1 MALSPADFY
10 SYSRATGA
18 PIPEDPE
25 ERARMAPEV
34 LEYRRNQLRAPRQE
48 QQQGPD
54 PLSVGL
60 GIGIAL
66 AGGVGGAYGFNKL
79 LRGSKRS
86 ANAGVRQ
93 TDLGSFVEEA
103 GSTVRRT
110 QEQGVPTVVPKQS
123 EPQPSKQPVV
133 STQPV
138 ETDPWSSAG
147 ITEARTKPAPWSV
160 VDQPPTE
167 SQPKLLAPD
176 FASKYIDELGEEL
189 ELKRQARAVQ
199 QVEAQEKAQAK
210 NILAEMRREEEAK
223 KFTPRSY
230 IEDTGAVAPP
240 EDLTSKQQQELP
252 EVIDQ
257 KINAVESGEDQVTG
271 RVLRRAQIDTDFVKF
286 SQQATDVSNR
296 WNHLRDIAY
305 QVNQFDEQLE
315 NLGLQN
321 KQYQGS
327 VNQPRKYTAEDLTG
341 MFRAPSG
348 REIMVHQGGRRI
360 GMTNA
365 EIRDRVMAAASA
377 TPDQEQ
383 LLLNPDIP
391 TTQVRHLLGTTG
403 RSSEALE
410 EAFTN
415 PTFEVRGSAATSP
428 QTELAQEFLEEQMG
442 TGALGFAATRRMM
455 NPEYSARLSKF
466 KDEWDKLS
474 EQGMIAPR
482 RTLIGADEYTY
493 QQMKEL
499 VEQGDSPIDK
509 ELYDRSGIVLRDLA
523 QSIGLS
529 DVPETIVTLSQ
540 GPILREV
547 RTTRERTA
555 TGASPIVAG
564 VEKVSSTLEGSER
577 QERTTESAM
586 PLRMTRGGEESTGV
600 YATKET
606 DLNLIKQLKQAE
618 NILATPNEWE
628 EKDVIWAKNLIAN
641 KEQIE
646 NLINKEQV
654 PFRMVPTKVESTGL
668 VGGYQTNTQ
677 IPVFDFYSVQIG
689 SRGQMVPMQRVQ
701 GTYGGYLNPVG
712 RIQQLSDAKPTRFY
726 SGASETLD
734 VQPFMVTNLV
744 TQTVG
749 GGKGAGA
756 VQKQFVVNQPVYGQ
770 LLARTSEGKL
780 VPTTLNREKVTGKAR
795 QLSEQFANKDP
806 LERGGLIADAL
817 HQDLLANSN
826 VDLPVLKD
834 PAAGRQFVNDLLN
847 IESDVQQ
854 YGRPATGR
862 VTTRSKDLLNNQKFA
877 AEYIEGRGY
886 AESVPLTTRRT
897 YGLGSVNPM
906 ETEGGEFAAYTPRIE
921 NVMTAKMEEAR
932 RRRGIVR

>member
-18 PIPEDPE
+18 PVPEDPE

-34 LEYRRNQLRAPRQE
+34 LEYRRNQLKAHRQE

-66 AGGVGGAYGFNKL
+66 AGGAAGAYGLNKL
-79 LRGSKRS
+79 LRGPKRS

-103 GSTVRRT
+103 GSTVKRA

-138 ETDPWSSAG
+138 EPDPWSSAR

-257 KINAVESGEDQVTG
+257 KINAVESGEDQATG

-286 SQQATDVSNR
+286 SQQATDISNR
-296 WNHLRDIAY
+296 WNHLRNIAY

-341 MFRAPSG
+341 MFRSPSG

-365 EIRDRVMAAASA
+365 EIRDRVIAAASA

-499 VEQGDSPIDK
+499 VEQGDSSIDK
-509 ELYDRSGIVLRDLA
+509 ELYDRSGIILRDLA

-555 TGASPIVAG
+555 TGTSPIVAG

-600 YATKET
+600 YATKEE
-606 DLNLIKQLKQAE
+606 DR
-618 NILATPNEWE
+618 
-628 EKDVIWAKNLIAN
+628 
-641 KEQIE
+641 
-646 NLINKEQV
+646 
-654 PFRMVPTKVESTGL
+654 PFRMVPTEVKSTGL
-668 VGGYQTNTQ
+668 VGGYQANVQ
-677 IPVFDFYSVQIG
+677 LPVFNFDSVRIG
-689 SRGQMVPMQRVQ
+689 SRGQMVPLQQVQ
-701 GTYGGYLNPVG
+701 GQYSSYLNPVG
-712 RIQQLSDAKPTRFY
+712 RIQQLSNVKPTRFY
-726 SGASETLD
+726 SGSSEVLD

-756 VQKQFVVNQPVYGQ
+756 VQKQFVVNEPVYGQ

-780 VPTTLNREKVTGKAR
+780 VPTTLNKEEVTGKVR
-795 QLSEQFANKDP
+795 KLFEQFANEDP

-817 HQDLLANSN
+817 HQELLTTSN
-826 VDLPVLKD
+826 IDLPVLQD
-834 PAAGRQFVNDLLN
+834 PAAGRQFINDLLN

-862 VTTRSKDLLNNQKFA
+862 VTTRSKDPLRNQRFA
-877 AEYIEGRGY
+877 AQYIEGRGM

-897 YGLGSVNPM
+897 YGLGGVNPM
-906 ETEGGEFAAYTPRIE
+906 ETEGGEIAAYAPRIE

>member
-1 MALSPADFY
+1 
-10 SYSRATGA
+10 
-18 PIPEDPE
+18 
-25 ERARMAPEV
+25 
-34 LEYRRNQLRAPRQE
+34 
-48 QQQGPD
+48 
-54 PLSVGL
+54 
-60 GIGIAL
+60 
-66 AGGVGGAYGFNKL
+66 
-79 LRGSKRS
+79 
-86 ANAGVRQ
+86 
-93 TDLGSFVEEA
+93 
-103 GSTVRRT
+103 
-110 QEQGVPTVVPKQS
+110 
-123 EPQPSKQPVV
+123 
-133 STQPV
+133 
-138 ETDPWSSAG
+138 
-147 ITEARTKPAPWSV
+147 
-160 VDQPPTE
+160 
-167 SQPKLLAPD
+167 
-176 FASKYIDELGEEL
+176 
-189 ELKRQARAVQ
+189 
-199 QVEAQEKAQAK
+199 
-210 NILAEMRREEEAK
+210 
-223 KFTPRSY
+223 
-230 IEDTGAVAPP
+230 
-240 EDLTSKQQQELP
+240 
-252 EVIDQ
+252 
-257 KINAVESGEDQVTG
+257 
-271 RVLRRAQIDTDFVKF
+271 
-286 SQQATDVSNR
+286 
-296 WNHLRDIAY
+296 
-305 QVNQFDEQLE
+305 
-315 NLGLQN
+315 
-321 KQYQGS
+321 
-327 VNQPRKYTAEDLTG
+327 
-341 MFRAPSG
+341 
-348 REIMVHQGGRRI
+348 
-360 GMTNA
+360 
-365 EIRDRVMAAASA
+365 MAAASA
-377 TPDQEQ
+377 NPDQEQ
-383 LLLNPDIP
+383 MLLNPDIP
-391 TTQVRHLLGTTG
+391 TSKVSHLLGTTG
-403 RSSEALE
+403 RSPEALE
-410 EAFTN
+410 EVFTN

-428 QTELAQEFLEEQMG
+428 KTEVAQEFLEQQMG
-442 TGALGFAATRRMM
+442 TGALGFVATRRMM

-482 RTLIGADEYTY
+482 RTLVGADEYTY

-499 VEQGDSPIDK
+499 VDQGDSSVDK
-509 ELYDRSGIVLRDLA
+509 ELYDRSGPILRELA

-540 GPILREV
+540 GPVLREV
-547 RTTRERTA
+547 NTTRERTA

-564 VEKVSSTLEGSER
+564 VEKVSSILEGSER

-600 YATKET
+600 YATKEA
-606 DLNLIKQLKQAE
+606 DLKLIKQLKQAE

-906 ETEGGEFAAYTPRIE
+906 VTEGGEFAAYTPRIE

>member
-18 PIPEDPE
+18 PVPEDPE

-34 LEYRRNQLRAPRQE
+34 LEYRRNQLKAPRQE

-66 AGGVGGAYGFNKL
+66 AGGATGAYGLNKL
-79 LRGSKRS
+79 LRGPKRS
-86 ANAGVRQ
+86 ANAGVKQ
-93 TDLGSFVEEA
+93 ADLGSFFDT
-103 GSTVRRT
+103 STKLKSEP
-110 QEQGVPTVVPKQS
+110 QEKDFSEWQARQS
-123 EPQPSKQPVV
+123 SQPQPSKQPVAV
-133 STQPV
+133 TEEPVRQVPDVTPEQEVTVPGSPQPMIRRHGRMV
-138 ETDPWSSAG
+138 PREQG
-147 ITEARTKPAPWSV
+147 ARRP
-160 VDQPPTE
+160 
-167 SQPKLLAPD
+167 
-176 FASKYIDELGEEL
+176 G
-189 ELKRQARAVQ
+189 
-199 QVEAQEKAQAK
+199 
-210 NILAEMRREEEAK
+210 
-223 KFTPRSY
+223 FTPRSY

-252 EVIDQ
+252 EVINQ

-341 MFRAPSG
+341 MFRSPSG

-365 EIRDRVMAAASA
+365 EIRDRVIAAASA

-499 VEQGDSPIDK
+499 VEQGDSSIDK
-509 ELYDRSGIVLRDLA
+509 ELYDRSGIILRDLA

-555 TGASPIVAG
+555 TGTSPIVAG

-577 QERTTESAM
+577 QERTTEFAM

-600 YATKET
+600 YATKEE
-606 DLNLIKQLKQAE
+606 DR
-618 NILATPNEWE
+618 
-628 EKDVIWAKNLIAN
+628 
-641 KEQIE
+641 
-646 NLINKEQV
+646 
-654 PFRMVPTKVESTGL
+654 PFRMVPTEVKSTGL
-668 VGGYQTNTQ
+668 VGGYQANVQ
-677 IPVFDFYSVQIG
+677 LPVFNFDSVRIG
-689 SRGQMVPMQRVQ
+689 SRGQMVPLQQVQ
-701 GTYGGYLNPVG
+701 GQYSNYLNPIG
-712 RIQQLSDAKPTRFY
+712 RIQQLSNVKPTRFY
-726 SGASETLD
+726 SGSSEVLD

-749 GGKGAGA
+749 GGKGTGA
-756 VQKQFVVNQPVYGQ
+756 VQKQFVVNEPVYGQ

-780 VPTTLNREKVTGKAR
+780 VPTTLNKEEVTGKVR
-795 QLSEQFANKDP
+795 KLSEQFANEDP

-817 HQDLLANSN
+817 HQELLTTSN
-826 VDLPVLKD
+826 IDLPVLQD
-834 PAAGRQFVNDLLN
+834 PAAGRQFINDLLN

-862 VTTRSKDLLNNQKFA
+862 VTTRSKDPLRNQRFA
-877 AEYIEGRGY
+877 AQYIEGRGM

-897 YGLGSVNPM
+897 YGLGGVNPM
-906 ETEGGEFAAYTPRIE
+906 ETEGGEIAAYAPRIE

>member
-1 MALSPADFY
+1 
-10 SYSRATGA
+10 
-18 PIPEDPE
+18 
-25 ERARMAPEV
+25 MAPEV
-34 LEYRRNQLRAPRQE
+34 LEYRRNQLKAHRQE

-66 AGGVGGAYGFNKL
+66 AGGAAGAYGLNKL
-79 LRGSKRS
+79 LRGPKRS

-103 GSTVRRT
+103 GSTVKRA

-138 ETDPWSSAG
+138 EPDPWSSAR

-257 KINAVESGEDQVTG
+257 KINAVESGEDQATG

-286 SQQATDVSNR
+286 SQQATDISNR
-296 WNHLRDIAY
+296 WNHLRNIAY

-341 MFRAPSG
+341 MFRSPSG

-365 EIRDRVMAAASA
+365 EIRDRVIAAASA

-499 VEQGDSPIDK
+499 VEQGDSSIDK
-509 ELYDRSGIVLRDLA
+509 ELYDRSGIILRDLA

-555 TGASPIVAG
+555 TGTSPIVAG

-600 YATKET
+600 YATKEE
-606 DLNLIKQLKQAE
+606 DR
-618 NILATPNEWE
+618 
-628 EKDVIWAKNLIAN
+628 
-641 KEQIE
+641 
-646 NLINKEQV
+646 
-654 PFRMVPTKVESTGL
+654 PFRMVPTEVKSTGL
-668 VGGYQTNTQ
+668 VGGYQANVQ
-677 IPVFDFYSVQIG
+677 LPVFNFDSVRIG
-689 SRGQMVPMQRVQ
+689 SRGQMVPLQQVQ
-701 GTYGGYLNPVG
+701 GQYSSYLNPVG
-712 RIQQLSDAKPTRFY
+712 RIQQLSNVKPTRFY
-726 SGASETLD
+726 SGSSEVLD

-756 VQKQFVVNQPVYGQ
+756 VQKQFVVNEPVYGQ

-780 VPTTLNREKVTGKAR
+780 VPTTLNKEEVTGKVR
-795 QLSEQFANKDP
+795 KLFEQFANEDP

-817 HQDLLANSN
+817 HQELLTTSN
-826 VDLPVLKD
+826 IDLPVLQD
-834 PAAGRQFVNDLLN
+834 PAAGRQFINDLLN

-862 VTTRSKDLLNNQKFA
+862 VTTRSKDPLRNQRFA
-877 AEYIEGRGY
+877 AQYIEGRGM

-897 YGLGSVNPM
+897 YGLGGVNPM
-906 ETEGGEFAAYTPRIE
+906 ETEGGEIAAYAPRIE

>member
-18 PIPEDPE
+18 PVPEDPE

-34 LEYRRNQLRAPRQE
+34 LEYRRNQLKAPRQE

-66 AGGVGGAYGFNKL
+66 AGGVGGAYGLNKL
-79 LRGSKRS
+79 LRGRGRA
-86 ANAGVRQ
+86 ANEGNKLSNLSQQRAYG
-93 TDLGSFVEEA
+93 EEI
-103 GSTVRRT
+103 GSTVTGLKSERKEKDFSEWQAR
-110 QEQGVPTVVPKQS
+110 QSS
-123 EPQPSKQPVV
+123 EPQPSKQP
-133 STQPV
+133 
-138 ETDPWSSAG
+138 D
-147 ITEARTKPAPWSV
+147 
-160 VDQPPTE
+160 
-167 SQPKLLAPD
+167 
-176 FASKYIDELGEEL
+176 
-189 ELKRQARAVQ
+189 
-199 QVEAQEKAQAK
+199 
-210 NILAEMRREEEAK
+210 
-223 KFTPRSY
+223 FTPRSY
-230 IEDTGAVAPP
+230 IEDTGAVAPV
-240 EDLTSKQQQELP
+240 EDLTTKQQQELP

-257 KINAVESGEDQVTG
+257 KINAVESGEDQATG
-271 RVLRRAQIDTDFVKF
+271 RVLHRAQIDTDFVKF
-286 SQQATDVSNR
+286 SQKATDISNR
-296 WNHLRDIAY
+296 WDSLRNIAY

-321 KQYQGS
+321 KQYQGA
-327 VNQPRKYTAEDLTG
+327 VNQPRKYTAEDLSGMIINPSTG
-341 MFRAPSG
+341 RDVL
-348 REIMVHQGGRRI
+348 VHQGGRRI

-365 EIRDRVMAAASA
+365 EIRDRIMAAASA
-377 TPDQEQ
+377 NPDQEQ
-383 LLLNPDIP
+383 MLLNPDIP
-391 TTQVRHLLGTTG
+391 TSKVKHLLGTAG
-403 RSSEALE
+403 RSPEALE
-410 EAFTN
+410 EVFTN

-428 QTELAQEFLEEQMG
+428 KTELAQDFLEQQMG
-442 TGALGFAATRRMM
+442 TGALGFTAVRRSM
-455 NPEYSARLSKF
+455 NPEYSVRLSKF
-466 KDEWDKLS
+466 KDEWDNLAA
-474 EQGMIAPR
+474 QGMIAPR
-482 RTLIGADEYTY
+482 RTLIGADEYNY

-499 VEQGDSPIDK
+499 VEKSGSAIDK
-509 ELYDRSGIVLRDLA
+509 DLYDRSGPILRDLA

-529 DVPETIVTLSQ
+529 DVPKDVITLEQ

-555 TGASPIVAG
+555 TGTSPIVAG
-564 VEKVSSTLEGSER
+564 VEQTTGTLPGSER

-586 PLRMTRGGEESTGV
+586 PLRTTKRGEESTGI
-600 YATKET
+600 YATS
-606 DLNLIKQLKQAE
+606 
-618 NILATPNEWE
+618 E
-628 EKDVIWAKNLIAN
+628 EDR
-641 KEQIE
+641 
-646 NLINKEQV
+646 
-654 PFRMVPTKVESTGL
+654 PFRLVPTEVKATGL
-668 VGGYQTNTQ
+668 VGGYQTNAQ
-677 IPVFDFYSVQIG
+677 IPVFDFHSVQIG

-749 GGKGAGA
+749 GGKKAGA
-756 VQKQFVVNQPVYGQ
+756 VEKQFVVNEPVYGQ

-780 VPTTLNREKVTGKAR
+780 VPTTLNKEEVTGKAR

-862 VTTRSKDLLNNQKFA
+862 VTTRSKDLLNNQRFA

>member
-1 MALSPADFY
+1 
-10 SYSRATGA
+10 
-18 PIPEDPE
+18 
-25 ERARMAPEV
+25 
-34 LEYRRNQLRAPRQE
+34 
-48 QQQGPD
+48 
-54 PLSVGL
+54 
-60 GIGIAL
+60 
-66 AGGVGGAYGFNKL
+66 
-79 LRGSKRS
+79 
-86 ANAGVRQ
+86 
-93 TDLGSFVEEA
+93 
-103 GSTVRRT
+103 
-110 QEQGVPTVVPKQS
+110 
-123 EPQPSKQPVV
+123 VV
-133 STQPV
+133 STRLV

-167 SQPKLLAPD
+167 SQPKFLAPD

-230 IEDTGAVAPP
+230 IEDTGAVAPA

-257 KINAVESGEDQVTG
+257 KINAVESGEDQATG

-286 SQQATDVSNR
+286 SQQATDISNR
-296 WNHLRDIAY
+296 WNHLRNIAY

-341 MFRAPSG
+341 MFRSPSG

-365 EIRDRVMAAASA
+365 EIRDRVIAAASA

-499 VEQGDSPIDK
+499 VEQGDSSIDK
-509 ELYDRSGIVLRDLA
+509 ELYDRSGIILRDLA

-555 TGASPIVAG
+555 TGTSPIVAG

-600 YATKET
+600 YATKEE
-606 DLNLIKQLKQAE
+606 DR
-618 NILATPNEWE
+618 
-628 EKDVIWAKNLIAN
+628 
-641 KEQIE
+641 
-646 NLINKEQV
+646 
-654 PFRMVPTKVESTGL
+654 PFRMVPTEVKSTGL
-668 VGGYQTNTQ
+668 VGGYQANVQ
-677 IPVFDFYSVQIG
+677 LPVFNFDSVRIG
-689 SRGQMVPMQRVQ
+689 SRGQMVPLQQVQ
-701 GTYGGYLNPVG
+701 GQYSSYLNPVG
-712 RIQQLSDAKPTRFY
+712 RIQQLSNVKPTRFY
-726 SGASETLD
+726 SGSSEVLD

-756 VQKQFVVNQPVYGQ
+756 VQKQFVVNEPVYGQ

-780 VPTTLNREKVTGKAR
+780 VPTTLNKEEVTGKVR
-795 QLSEQFANKDP
+795 KLSEQFANEDP

-817 HQDLLANSN
+817 HQELLTTSN
-826 VDLPVLKD
+826 IDLPVLQD
-834 PAAGRQFVNDLLN
+834 PAAGRQFINDLLN

-862 VTTRSKDLLNNQKFA
+862 VTTRSKDPLRNQRFA
-877 AEYIEGRGY
+877 AQYIEGRGM

-897 YGLGSVNPM
+897 YGLGGVNPM
-906 ETEGGEFAAYTPRIE
+906 ETEGGEIAAYAPRIE

>member
-10 SYSRATGA
+10 FYSRATGA

-34 LEYRRNQLRAPRQE
+34 LEYRRNQLKAPRQE

-66 AGGVGGAYGFNKL
+66 AGGAAGAYGLNKL
-79 LRGSKRS
+79 LRGPKRS

-93 TDLGSFVEEA
+93 ADLGSFVEEA
-103 GSTVRRT
+103 GSTVRRA

-133 STQPV
+133 STRLV

-167 SQPKLLAPD
+167 SQPKFLAPD

-230 IEDTGAVAPP
+230 IEDTGAVAPA

-257 KINAVESGEDQVTG
+257 KINAVESGEDQATG

-286 SQQATDVSNR
+286 SQQATDISNR
-296 WNHLRDIAY
+296 WNHLRNIAY

-341 MFRAPSG
+341 MFRSPSG

-365 EIRDRVMAAASA
+365 EIRDRVIAAASA

-499 VEQGDSPIDK
+499 VEQGDSSIDK
-509 ELYDRSGIVLRDLA
+509 ELYDRSGIILRDLA

-555 TGASPIVAG
+555 TGTSPIVAG

-600 YATKET
+600 YATKEE
-606 DLNLIKQLKQAE
+606 DR
-618 NILATPNEWE
+618 
-628 EKDVIWAKNLIAN
+628 
-641 KEQIE
+641 
-646 NLINKEQV
+646 
-654 PFRMVPTKVESTGL
+654 PFRMVPTEVKSTGL
-668 VGGYQTNTQ
+668 VGGYQANVQ
-677 IPVFDFYSVQIG
+677 LPVFNFDSVRIG
-689 SRGQMVPMQRVQ
+689 SRGQMVPLQQVQ
-701 GTYGGYLNPVG
+701 GQYSSYLNPVG
-712 RIQQLSDAKPTRFY
+712 RIQQLSNVKPTRFY
-726 SGASETLD
+726 SGSSEVLD

-756 VQKQFVVNQPVYGQ
+756 VQKQFVVNEPVYGQ

-780 VPTTLNREKVTGKAR
+780 VPTTLNKEEVTGKVR
-795 QLSEQFANKDP
+795 KLSEQFANEDP

-817 HQDLLANSN
+817 HQELLTTSN
-826 VDLPVLKD
+826 IDLPVLQD
-834 PAAGRQFVNDLLN
+834 PAAGRQFINDLLN

-862 VTTRSKDLLNNQKFA
+862 VTTRSKDPLRNQRFA
-877 AEYIEGRGY
+877 AQYIEGRGM

-897 YGLGSVNPM
+897 YGLGGVNPM
-906 ETEGGEFAAYTPRIE
+906 ETEGGEIAAYAPRIE